1 MERTAIYR
9 RALASTTFLVGIMGV
24 AASAAATLL
33 KLYSPH
39 TFVGFWMAVAT
50 ATLALAFAIVRRQS
64 IQDAEPFWSP
74 PTKRVTQAAAPAILV
89 GVAVGIAALF
99 SPADDPL
106 TAWRT
111 VPLWMALYGCALHS
125 SGFFMPRGIKL
136 FGLLFTLCGGLLM
149 IAINKLET
157 EGGLPPL
164 AYAHGVMGA
173 AFGGLHIA
181 YGAYIR
187 KTETTNP
194 PGA

>member
-1 MERTAIYR
+1 MERTAVYR
-9 RALASTTFLVGIMGV
+9 RALASTTLLVGIMGV
-24 AASAAATLL
+24 TASIAATIL
-33 KLYSPH
+33 KMDSPH
-39 TFVGFWMAVAT
+39 SFVSFWMGVASV
-50 ATLALAFAIVRRQS
+50 TLVLAFAIVRRQS

-89 GVAVGIAALF
+89 GVAVGVAALL
-99 SPADDPL
+99 SPANDPL

-136 FGLLFTLCGGLLM
+136 FGLLFTLFGVLLM
-149 IAINKLET
+149 IVINELQT
-157 EGGLPPL
+157 HGMLPGL

-173 AFGGLHIA
+173 AFGGFHIA

-187 KTETTNP
+187 TTETTNP